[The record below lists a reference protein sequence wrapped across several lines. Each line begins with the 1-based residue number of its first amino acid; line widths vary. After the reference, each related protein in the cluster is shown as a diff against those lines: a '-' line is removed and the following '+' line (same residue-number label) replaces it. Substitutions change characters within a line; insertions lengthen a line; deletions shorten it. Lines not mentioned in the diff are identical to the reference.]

1 MLMHI
6 FIRVY
11 REHDQ
16 NNICINFRNTIY
28 GNALIFGISFTWKR
42 MKLGLLS
49 YSAALN
55 EDYYSIS
62 NSCFEISMTEARLK

>member
-1 MLMHI
+1 MCI
-6 FIRVY
+6 FNRVY
-11 REHDQ
+11 REH
-16 NNICINFRNTIY
+16 NEKIFAINFRTTKY

-42 MKLGLLS
+42 MKLELLS

-62 NSCFEISMTEARLK
+62 NSCFVLSMTEARLK